1 MGLQLLLA
9 LAAAAAAPCAAKLSW
24 GDDAPPSF
32 VSTSGEVSGEW
43 VSVDGEGEAARFLG
57 IPYAAAPVGDLRW
70 AAPAP
75 PAPWSAPLSA
85 TAWPPGCAQTHP
97 ATTSPDTPVD
107 QSEDC
112 LRLNVYLPK
121 AGLEPGASLPV
132 LFFLHGCA
140 APAQTL
146 RAHPL
151 TPPPQ
156 RILRGRQRPR
166 PVRRL

>member
-1 MGLQLLLA
+1 MRLGLLA
-9 LAAAAAAPCAAKLSW
+9 LVGAALAAPCAGKNGRA
-24 GDDAPPSF
+24 DDAPPSF
-32 VSTSGEVSGEW
+32 VSTSGQVEGQW
-43 VSVDGEGEAARFLG
+43 VAVDGEGVAARFLG

-97 ATTSPDTPVD
+97 ENISPDTPLD

-121 AGLEPGASLPV
+121 AGLDPGASLPV
-132 LFFLHGCA
+132 LFFLHG
-140 APAQTL
+140 
-146 RAHPL
+146 
-151 TPPPQ
+151 
-156 RILRGRQRPR
+156 
-166 PVRRL
+166 